1 MIKAWRDIAIPHQD
15 VLKGTF
21 KQSEF
26 AADLSQVHLAKP
38 AKNTKTRLCS
48 IKEHT

>member
-26 AADLSQVHLAKP
+26 AADLSQVHLGKA
-38 AKNTKTRLCS
+38 S
-48 IKEHT
+48 EE